1 MKKYTVT
8 TACLVFSQVFAL
20 SAWALPTCDFIQVE
34 CLPSVKQVQLKVH
47 PQDCTK
53 AWWYTSDELARY
65 EADNI
70 YRPYEHHK
78 AYERSGRK
86 SGDYTEHPQKPRNF
100 ICNMG
105 ENTIQLELGV
115 TRPDPKDYD
124 CQSSY
129 GYLPYMKWMLN
140 GEKVSE
146 KLYFNNV
153 SNCLEGK
160 PFGTRAVRHLVAEAY
175 DSEALVLDIIA
186 GWRPSLIKAGYLIGS
201 SKKPISYEDLA
212 IKPLPANWQEALS
225 TQYE

>member
-1 MKKYTVT
+1 MKKYIVT

-34 CLPSVKQVQLKVH
+34 CLPSVKQMQLKVY

-115 TRPDPKDYD
+115 TSPDKSSYD
-124 CQSSY
+124 CQSKY
-129 GYLPYMKWMLN
+129 GYLAYMKFDYN
-140 GEKVSE
+140 GKAVSD
-146 KLYFNNV
+146 KLYFNNYGF
-153 SNCLEGK
+153 CLKGATKGIKHLYQVLARPDGK
-160 PFGTRAVRHLVAEAY
+160 DTLEMFFQDGFIHDISGSGWLRGTT
-175 DSEALVLDIIA
+175 DKSITN
-186 GWRPSLIKAGYLIGS
+186 
-201 SKKPISYEDLA
+201 EDL
-212 IKPLPANWQEALS
+212 QR
-225 TQYE
+225 YEYE